1 MEQVWIL
8 GKAEQGWK
16 LGALLG
22 LILGEAELG
31 LILGEAELGFS
42 EERTGQGLAKERAE
56 HCVAP
61 VLFVKN
67 KGDRNS

>member
-16 LGALLG
+16 LGAL
-22 LILGEAELG
+22 LG